1 MSRWILIVDDD
12 KQFCRSLL
20 DNLDIAI
27 KKDKLDVKV
36 ECVLDSE
43 SAIRRYD
50 ETYEKGN
57 KPSLV
62 LADYV
67 LDSKNGLDVAQAI
80 KEIDNSAIVFL
91 VTGFA
96 ERLKEENGD
105 LWREVVKG
113 VITKSGG
120 IVASV
125 LAIIYALS
133 NVG

>member
-1 MSRWILIVDDD
+1 MSKWILIVDDD

-20 DNLDIAI
+20 DNLNVAI
-27 KKDKLDVKV
+27 EKDKLDVKV

-50 ETYEKGN
+50 ETYRKGN

-62 LADYV
+62 LADYI
-67 LDSKNGLDVAQAI
+67 LDSMDGLDVADAI
-80 KEIDNSAIVFL
+80 KSIDAQSVVFL

-96 ERLKEENGD
+96 ERLKEEQGD
-105 LWREVVKG
+105 LWRNVVKG